1 MWYHTDAR
9 SLTPV
14 AAAPGSCGKRL
25 LDYDID
31 LAPAGDVESAAV
43 LRSIAAEDEG
53 PLATKSAISQKLT
66 ADRLKRPSFSAAT
79 ARSRLRLPSDSS
91 SVANQIAACVSSSST
106 T

>member
-1 MWYHTDAR
+1 MRYHAGPH

-14 AAAPGSCGKRL
+14 PAAPGSCGKRF

-53 PLATKSAISQKLT
+53 HLATRSAISQKLT
-66 ADRLKRPSFSAAT
+66 ADRLKQPSFSAAT
-79 ARSRLRLPSDSS
+79 AKSRPRLPSEAS